1 MSYKGFEIKPIDGN
15 SYGNYK
21 IFRNDKE
28 ICTCEGINDCLEFI
42 NDILNE
48 S

>member
-1 MSYKGFEIKPIDGN
+1 MSYKGFTIQPIDGN
-15 SYGNYK
+15 EYGRYK
-21 IFRNDKE
+21 VYRDNKE